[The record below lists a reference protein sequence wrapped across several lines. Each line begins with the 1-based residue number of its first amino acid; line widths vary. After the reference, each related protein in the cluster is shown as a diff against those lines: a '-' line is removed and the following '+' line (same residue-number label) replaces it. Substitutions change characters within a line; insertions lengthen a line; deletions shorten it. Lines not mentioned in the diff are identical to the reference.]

1 MYGKDVPAFH
11 FQDITYNIEIAFF
24 ANDMDLPIKKK
35 DVSYYLLTFRSKK
48 RNSRVTYH

>member
-1 MYGKDVPAFH
+1 MHGKDVPAFH
-11 FQDITYNIEIAFF
+11 FQDIIYNIEIAFF

-48 RNSRVTYH
+48 KKIQR